1 MKFSQKLKQI
11 RKKLNLSQ
19 EQFAEKIGVS
29 RQAITKWETEGGI
42 ADIDNIIRIPKEF
55 DISIDELLKEEKNIN
70 NKKDFL
76 YSSETKYDIENIIDY
91 DININ
96 EVSEVILKG
105 VSGEKIIVKL
115 ASNTIDDIEKHFKV
129 KIEENKRSIDVDIKK
144 MCIRDSPKTIR

>member
-11 RKKLNLSQ
+11 RKELNLSQ

-42 ADIDNIIRIPKEF
+42 ADIDNIIRISKEF

-76 YSSETKYDIENIIDY
+76 YSSETK
-91 DININ
+91 
-96 EVSEVILKG
+96 
-105 VSGEKIIVKL
+105 
-115 ASNTIDDIEKHFKV
+115 
-129 KIEENKRSIDVDIKK
+129 
-144 MCIRDSPKTIR
+144 